1 MNISKRSERIS
12 NLTPCKWGSITK
24 SDKILFLS
32 HIYPPGVDGGS
43 QIVKKIKEGYEK
55 EGKETLVITSDGYST
70 DDFVLPNKKRITTPK
85 ASQLGGQGDTI
96 RIKTLRRPKKL
107 MRRIVGPVFF
117 GFPWLKVIRWRPDLI
132 VGGVYP
138 TTIPIYVW
146 LCSKLTGAKLGLVP
160 CFHREDKSFYRWP
173 LIPILKSADLIYALT
188 ESEKVFYQSKFKIHD
203 SRIKVF
209 RPRVDKELVLP
220 RNKPAPF
227 PKVPT
232 ILYLGN
238 QAAHK
243 RIIMLIK
250 AFELLITKRKY
261 LGTKLIIAGKRTLYS
276 PEIDKYISTLP
287 EDIKEN
293 IDLRGEYNRD
303 EEKLLLDQATVLV
316 NPSKHESLGLVFLE
330 AWARKKPV
338 IGADL
343 LSLQELIS
351 VGENGLLFE
360 KESVRDLS
368 DKIIEVISDQVLAR
382 KMGERGYRKV
392 MINDL

>member
-1 MNISKRSERIS
+1 MRKSELER
-12 NLTPCKWGSITK
+12 
-24 SDKILFLS
+24 ILFLS
-32 HIYPPGVDGGS
+32 HIYPPGIDGGS

-55 EGKETLVITSDGYST
+55 EGKETLLITSDGYST
-70 DDFVLPNKKRITTPK
+70 DDFVLPNKKRIK
-85 ASQLGGQGDTI
+85 NGEVIRVRTI
-96 RIKTLRRPKKL
+96 RRPTQIIRRV
-107 MRRIVGPVFF
+107 IGPVFF
-117 GFPWLKVIRWRPDLI
+117 GFPWLKVIRWRPNLI

-138 TTIPIYVW
+138 TTIPIYAW

-160 CFHREDKSFYRWP
+160 CFHREDKSFYHWP
-173 LIPILKSADLIYALT
+173 LISILKSADLIYALT
-188 ESEKVFYQSKFKIHD
+188 ETEKIFYQSRFKIHD

-209 RPRVDKELVLP
+209 RPRVNEKLIIP
-220 RNKPAPF
+220 KNKPAPF